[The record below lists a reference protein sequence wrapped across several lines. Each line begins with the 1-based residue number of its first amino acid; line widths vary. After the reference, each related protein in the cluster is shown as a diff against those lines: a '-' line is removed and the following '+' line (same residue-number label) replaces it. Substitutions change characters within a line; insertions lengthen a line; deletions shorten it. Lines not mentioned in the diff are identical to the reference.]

1 MRASH
6 GLTFTMSYVWSR
18 SIDDG
23 GTFRTGYAIP
33 AAYSNNGK
41 SWAADRIERSVSTS
55 NQPNHAV
62 VTGVWELPTGKT
74 GLAGNAVERAIFG
87 GYKFSGV
94 YQAYSGSPLAITG
107 SSCQTN
113 QAQST
118 CEPTL
123 NPAFGGTA
131 RINGKWGKGI
141 TAANTGAITYIMPS
155 TCSTTS
161 APTGPFIAPNAPS
174 GQTTCL
180 NTALAPAYT
189 FGNAPRTGAYNLYG
203 PGNFDLDISLQR
215 SFPLHFESSRL
226 ELPRRLVQH
235 HQPHPVRGRQ
245 HPGRQRGLR
254 SGHQQY
260 NCWPQSPPA
269 LWPLRLLTNSTRAP
283 CRQLTLWGS
292 PLPHL
297 PCWSDG

>member
-1 MRASH
+1 MVAFHRRRRNLPYRLRHSCRLLQQRQELGPH
-6 GLTFTMSYVWSR
+6 
-18 SIDDG
+18 
-23 GTFRTGYAIP
+23 
-33 AAYSNNGK
+33 
-41 SWAADRIERSVSTS
+41 RIERSVSTS

-74 GLAGNAVERAIFG
+74 VLASNAVERAIFG
-87 GYKFSGV
+87 GYKFAGV

-123 NPAFGGTA
+123 NPAFSGNP

-203 PGNFDLDISLQR
+203 PGSFDLDISLQR

-226 ELPRRLVQH
+226 NFRADWFNVTNHTQFAVAST
-235 HQPHPVRGRQ
+235 QVGNAAFGQVTNNTTAGRKALQ
-245 HPGRQRGLR
+245 LSGRF
-254 SGHQQY
+254 
-260 NCWPQSPPA
+260 
-269 LWPLRLLTNSTRAP
+269 
-283 CRQLTLWGS
+283 
-292 PLPHL
+292 
-297 PCWSDG
+297 DF